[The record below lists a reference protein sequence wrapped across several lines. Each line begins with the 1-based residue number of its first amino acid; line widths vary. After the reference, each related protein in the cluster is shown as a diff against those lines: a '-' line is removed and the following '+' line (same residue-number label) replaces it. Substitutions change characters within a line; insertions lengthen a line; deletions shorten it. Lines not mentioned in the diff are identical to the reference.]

1 MGVIAMQ
8 NRKEVFNRVMADF
21 LEIPRDLVMD
31 IPKVTMIGRNELLL
45 ENHRGIIEYRNDLLR
60 INLSRGFLEIQGSNI
75 EIKALTPED
84 ISLVGDINAVI
95 FRD

>member
-1 MGVIAMQ
+1 MQ